1 MHRQLLGKPLKGP
14 CLIVDLAGLS
24 LEAGG
29 SGITEIR
36 DRGGS
41 FKEIILV
48 RWCLSRLFDDR
59 FCRSA
64 DEGALVLRA
73 WDLSGDD
80 EEGRR
85 EAEAIHDRNGH
96 VKLVDAAVVV
106 G

>member
-24 LEAGG
+24 LEVGR
-29 SGITEIR
+29 SGIAEIR

-48 RWCLSRLFDDR
+48 RWCHGRFFDDR

-64 DEGALVLRA
+64 DEGTLVMRA
-73 WDLSGDD
+73 WDLTCDD

-96 VKLVDAAVVV
+96 AKLVDAAIVV